1 MSDVLR
7 CEVGVTRDWDEDA
20 CDKPAV
26 GGPDLGRRRVV
37 SSLKQAARLAIA
49 DPPYPP
55 RTCADGSRIARAS
68 RWYGDGQRSRKDS
81 PADFHPDAARWDDPA
96 EHRLLLE
103 HLDATY
109 DGWAIATTPDGL
121 SAYGELPP
129 AARIMAWVKRN
140 GAAGSHRIRGC
151 WEAVI
156 VSPPPDRRGGNGLV
170 EDVLIAGRPNA
181 GFVGA
186 KPALWVTWVLAALG
200 HDPEIDTVDDLFP
213 GTGIVS
219 RIAAQGV
226 ISL

>member
-1 MSDVLR
+1 
-7 CEVGVTRDWDEDA
+7 
-20 CDKPAV
+20 
-26 GGPDLGRRRVV
+26 V
-37 SSLKQAARLAIA
+37 SGLKQAARLAIA

-103 HLDATY
+103 RLDATY

-156 VSPPPDRRGGNGLV
+156 VSPPPGPPRRQRPRRR
-170 EDVLIAGRPNA
+170 RPNRRATERWICRCQA
-181 GFVGA
+181 GAVGH
-186 KPALWVTWVLAALG
+186 LG
-200 HDPEIDTVDDLFP
+200 TRRP
-213 GTGIVS
+213 
-219 RIAAQGV
+219 RA
-226 ISL
+226 

>member
-1 MSDVLR
+1 
-7 CEVGVTRDWDEDA
+7 
-20 CDKPAV
+20 
-26 GGPDLGRRRVV
+26 V
-37 SSLKQAARLAIA
+37 SGLKQAARLAIA

-103 HLDATY
+103 RLDATY

-140 GAAGSHRIRGC
+140 GAAWSHRIRGC

-200 HDPEIDTVDDLFP
+200 HDPDIDTVDDLFP

-226 ISL
+226 LSP